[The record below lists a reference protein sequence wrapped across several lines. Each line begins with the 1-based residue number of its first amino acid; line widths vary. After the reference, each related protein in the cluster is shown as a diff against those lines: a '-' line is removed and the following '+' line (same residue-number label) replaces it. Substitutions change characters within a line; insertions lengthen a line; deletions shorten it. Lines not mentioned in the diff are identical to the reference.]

1 MITRVT
7 IRVRNRGDKLKELF
21 AERRVF
27 MGTLELFDITRYVS
41 EKNVEILRG
50 GICL

>member
-1 MITRVT
+1 MLQYVSETEMI
-7 IRVRNRGDKLKELF
+7 NLKNFF

>member
-1 MITRVT
+1 MLQYVSETEMI
-7 IRVRNRGDKLKELF
+7 NLKNFSQRGEYLWES
-21 AERRVF
+21 
-27 MGTLELFDITRYVS
+27 LELFDITRYVS

>member
-1 MITRVT
+1 
-7 IRVRNRGDKLKELF
+7 
-21 AERRVF
+21 

-50 GICL
+50 GIYEKDFFKYIACSNNCSN

>member
-1 MITRVT
+1 
-7 IRVRNRGDKLKELF
+7 
-21 AERRVF
+21 

-50 GICL
+50 GICLWVYWDVLHVHYKLCAD

>member
-1 MITRVT
+1 
-7 IRVRNRGDKLKELF
+7 
-21 AERRVF
+21 

-50 GICL
+50 GICCFDCCAARKTNRSVRQEHPGESVRWAV

>member
-1 MITRVT
+1 MLQYVSETEMI
-7 IRVRNRGDKLKELF
+7 NLKNFSQRGEYL
-21 AERRVF
+21 
-27 MGTLELFDITRYVS
+27 LELFDITRYVS